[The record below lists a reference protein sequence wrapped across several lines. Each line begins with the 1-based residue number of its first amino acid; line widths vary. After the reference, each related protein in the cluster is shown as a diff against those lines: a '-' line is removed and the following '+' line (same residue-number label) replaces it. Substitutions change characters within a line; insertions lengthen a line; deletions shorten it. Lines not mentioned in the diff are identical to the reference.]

1 MAAKIKRKICVQ
13 PVSDHPTAIWVRSLP
28 ENSKEGDQRR
38 HLGDIATEY
47 MLQYKCE
54 HTHKQE
60 QKVKP
65 YKTNS
70 KLKNC
75 IIIAHF

>member
-54 HTHKQE
+54 HTQE
-60 QKVKP
+60 KKVKP